1 MSPDDNQVR
10 LAWSAALV
18 LLTFVMLLNVGI
30 RLLTGKRVVLA
41 SRAE

>member
-1 MSPDDNQVR
+1 MSPDDNQQR